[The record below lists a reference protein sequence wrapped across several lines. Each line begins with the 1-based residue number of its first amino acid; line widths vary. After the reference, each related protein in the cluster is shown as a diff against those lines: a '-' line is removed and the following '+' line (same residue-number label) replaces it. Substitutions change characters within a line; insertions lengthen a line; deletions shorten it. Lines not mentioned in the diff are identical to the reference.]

1 MERGYTSVLNASI
14 AENPL
19 LVQIMMKVET
29 KVVESKSVIVPL
41 VP

>member
-1 MERGYTSVLNASI
+1 VLNASI
-14 AENPL
+14 AEKPL

>member
-1 MERGYTSVLNASI
+1 VLNASI